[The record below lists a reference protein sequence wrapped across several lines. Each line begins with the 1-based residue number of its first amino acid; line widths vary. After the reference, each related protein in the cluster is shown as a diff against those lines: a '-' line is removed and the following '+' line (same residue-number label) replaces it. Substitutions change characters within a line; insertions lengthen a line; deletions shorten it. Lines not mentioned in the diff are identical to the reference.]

1 MYKNKRGIVFIL
13 AGLLIL
19 LSGCANQ
26 EASFSK
32 DESEKIPSF
41 DQDVLYE
48 EKTDGYGFTER
59 TYVIGDQVVA
69 ESFGYENDD
78 YAIDIDGDGINE
90 LVCNCMWGG
99 DGHEET
105 YVYKYEGDKTLVG
118 FINWLKLD
126 MPGLNYWGVNAV
138 QTHYDSESGKI
149 LVKYYDAK
157 EDAFRDIPVGFDQLE
172 FTQWA
177 EGDELPFIDMDEAFE
192 RFG

>member
-1 MYKNKRGIVFIL
+1 M
-13 AGLLIL
+13 A
-19 LSGCANQ
+19 
-26 EASFSK
+26 
-32 DESEKIPSF
+32 
-41 DQDVLYE
+41 QDVTYE
-48 EKTDGYGFTER
+48 EKTDDYGFTER
-59 TYVIGDQVVA
+59 TYIAKDQVIA

-78 YAIDIDGDGINE
+78 YVIDIDGDGKEE
-90 LVCNCMWGG
+90 LICNCMWGG
-99 DGHEET
+99 DSHEEA

-157 EDAFRDIPVGFDQLE
+157 GDAFRDIPVGFDQLE